1 MSPNLCLLAT
11 ALALVIALL
20 PSACAQDQEAAS
32 LLRTWDADHDGTL
45 SLDEVRSAAS
55 AEFDKLDV
63 DHEGALSPQELGG
76 RLTRRA
82 FNAADTDNDSTL
94 SKKEYLALV
103 MQRFWAADVDH
114 DRTLTVQELD
124 SLAGHR
130 LMKLLH

>member
-1 MSPNLCLLAT
+1 MA
-11 ALALVIALL
+11 IALL
-20 PSACAQDQEAAS
+20 PSACGQSQEAAI

-45 SLDEVRSAAS
+45 SVDEMRSAAS

-63 DHEGALSPQELGG
+63 DHEGTLSPQELGG

-82 FNAADTDNDSTL
+82 FDAADTDNDSTL

-103 MQRFWAADVDH
+103 MQRFREADADH
-114 DRTLTVQELD
+114 DGTLTVRELD